1 MFAVMDID
9 GTGLIKLEE
18 YLSYFDT
25 MLHGEPEEK
34 MKQSFDLL
42 DEKRDEKINLEDFRN
57 IVQSIA

>member
-9 GTGLIKLEE
+9 STGLLKLEE

-34 MKQSFDLL
+34 IKQSFDLL
-42 DEKRDEKINLEDFRN
+42 DEKRDGTIKLEDFRN
-57 IVQSIA
+57 IVQSFA